1 MISVRLVV
9 FMFSV
14 FYGRGR
20 EFIIYQSNEAYFN
33 NFISTVKNE
42 LDQNWKSIEY
52 FPFNVQM
59 NKHKRNGLFLENYKN
74 NREHM
79 QSIACLYS
87 NSWSQ
92 QSLLYI
98 TQESINKSQ
107 ITKQEQI
114 NDWYKIQRC
123 ENDSER
129 INKQENESRLITFR
143 RRESGAFM
151 SF

>member
-1 MISVRLVV
+1 
-9 FMFSV
+9 
-14 FYGRGR
+14 
-20 EFIIYQSNEAYFN
+20 
-33 NFISTVKNE
+33 
-42 LDQNWKSIEY
+42 
-52 FPFNVQM
+52 
-59 NKHKRNGLFLENYKN
+59 
-74 NREHM
+74 M

-123 ENDSER
+123 DNDSER

>member
-1 MISVRLVV
+1 
-9 FMFSV
+9 
-14 FYGRGR
+14 
-20 EFIIYQSNEAYFN
+20 
-33 NFISTVKNE
+33 
-42 LDQNWKSIEY
+42 
-52 FPFNVQM
+52 
-59 NKHKRNGLFLENYKN
+59 
-74 NREHM
+74 M
-79 QSIACLYS
+79 QSIACLYA

-92 QSLLYI
+92 QLPLCI
-98 TQESINKSQ
+98 IQKSISKSQ